1 MTKVG
6 GGAAY
11 SKLRDLD
18 NSVSQGLQF
27 WGQQEATRQEN
38 EKLRQE
44 RELVRKEKADADF
57 ASAYGS
63 IEEFKQKV
71 TGFDTYDEI
80 GADYTNKIR
89 DEYINQYK
97 IAQKAR
103 ESGNKQELINAEMRM
118 KKLKGTF
125 SQVGDIN
132 TNLAKLNESYV
143 KMAQEGKISGVDADN
158 WEAQMEAIIKDKNF
172 SIELDENGSPMIVGI
187 QKNTDGKEEIFKVK
201 YSDVVNGQWRPYQK
215 VDIVGKGGIIDS
227 ILNNLGSYEEI
238 KNKGLITIT
247 SQLWNP
253 KVEEATKA
261 QISTFMS
268 DEVVADILN
277 QINGSK
283 KKTGFTTDEKEMV
296 SNKLLE
302 AVRGG
307 YKEKYKE
314 EFNKDLGAYNLGK
327 EKNAIA
333 RQGLTLKGREL
344 DIAWYNANTKRMEE
358 INKRLENN
366 PDVNIG
372 GTFEGKVYDPSL
384 GKDSKPIAVT
394 YRTYTLS
401 NKNKDKTQFVV
412 GSYTDDKGEIKPLT
426 ASNVAVSEDKRFM
439 RYVDN
444 SGKKRFIDYKNG
456 TPSEKQKF
464 DDILSQMVGRDVNTD
479 FSPELTPATEI
490 TTSSGNTYQ

>member
-1 MTKVG
+1 MAT
-6 GGAAY
+6 GASAY
-11 SKLRDLD
+11 TRLEKPDDSI
-18 NSVSQGLQF
+18 SQGLQF
-27 WGQQEATRQEN
+27 WGQMASTEQEN

-44 RELVRKEKADADF
+44 RESVRKEKADADF

-63 IEEFKQKV
+63 LEEFKQKV

-80 GADYTNKIR
+80 GSDYTNKIR

-132 TNLAKLNESYV
+132 TNLAKLNEDYV

-172 SIELDENGSPMIVGI
+172 NIELDENGSPMIVGL

-238 KNKGLITIT
+238 KNKGLVTIT
-247 SQLWNP
+247 SQLWNN

-283 KKTGFTTDEKEMV
+283 KKTGFTAEEKEMV

-314 EFNKDLGAYNLGK
+314 DFNKDYANYTVDLRKAK
-327 EKNAIA
+327 ETERSNKADEAIA
-333 RQGLTLKGREL
+333 RQ
-344 DIAWYNANTKRMEE
+344 NANTAAYNARTGRMNAETAAANNTKKE
-358 INKRLENN
+358 AINIVNTSAIFKTNN
-366 PDVNIG
+366 GN
-372 GTFEGKVYDPSL
+372 S
-384 GKDSKPIAVT
+384 
-394 YRTYTLS
+394 YRTYSLS
-401 NKNKDKTQFVV
+401 NKDEKGKQYPVPFVAGVDEEGKPINVTSIDVDTKTGSFRYKDNKGVLKTL
-412 GSYTDDKGEIKPLT
+412 SYKDDPNLYNTLYSQILGREEVEYSAPNMTTQKKGEL
-426 ASNVAVSEDKRFM
+426 D
-439 RYVDN
+439 
-444 SGKKRFIDYKNG
+444 
-456 TPSEKQKF
+456 
-464 DDILSQMVGRDVNTD
+464 
-479 FSPELTPATEI
+479 
-490 TTSSGNTYQ
+490 